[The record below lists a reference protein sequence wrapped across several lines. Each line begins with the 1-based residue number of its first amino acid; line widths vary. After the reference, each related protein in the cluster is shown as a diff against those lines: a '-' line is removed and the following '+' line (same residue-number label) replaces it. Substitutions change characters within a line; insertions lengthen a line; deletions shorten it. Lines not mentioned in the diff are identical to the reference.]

1 MTLTAWDGSTQP
13 LPVTRDTDSW
23 TNVLGPVGDLSAKIC
38 NTEFVPKDMRNSP
51 AKVAAAILFGR
62 EQGMAPMTS
71 LQSIHVIQGR
81 AGMYS
86 ETMRALILREGHEL
100 RFVESTDTRCVIA
113 GRRRGED
120 EWTKVSY
127 TMAEAT
133 KSGDAKKNPNYST
146 RPTEMLVA
154 RATARIARM
163 MFADVIKGMSAV
175 EEIEYLDSPAEQ
187 QTVMPREQAEA
198 VVVAEPRQIG
208 RAKRTTKAP
217 AKEKPAEQPTVE
229 RRRPKLPTPAAE
241 PEPQPEDAEQQPD
254 DEEQTGD
261 EKQRSHLMRLAGMH
275 CTRLGID
282 KREQRLQLARQSAG
296 RDDINSTK
304 DMTTD
309 ELKLFADQ
317 LEHSRD
323 LEAMQATVSA
333 HVEEA
338 ELVDEVEPDA
348 TPEP

>member
-1 MTLTAWDGSTQP
+1 MTLQAWEGSTQP

-133 KSGDAKKNPNYST
+133 KSGDTKKNPNYST

-187 QTVMPREQAEA
+187 QTAMPREQAEA
-198 VVVAEPRQIG
+198 AVVVEQKQIG
-208 RAKRTTKAP
+208 RAKRKTKVTA
-217 AKEKPAEQPTVE
+217 EKPSEQPTVE
-229 RRRPKLPTPAAE
+229 RRRPKLPVPATDT
-241 PEPQPEDAEQQPD
+241 QPSLEESEQSPD
-254 DEEQTGD
+254 DEGQTGD
-261 EKQRSHLMRLAGMH
+261 GKQRAHLLRLAGMH
-275 CTRLGID
+275 CTRLGVD

-323 LEAMQATVSA
+323 LEAMQAAVSA
-333 HVEEA
+333 QIEDA
-338 ELVDEVEPDA
+338 ELVEEDDPDA

>member
-1 MTLTAWDGSTQP
+1 MTLTAWDGSAQP

-133 KSGDAKKNPNYST
+133 KSGDAKKNPNYGT

-187 QTVMPREQAEA
+187 QTAMPREQAEA
-198 VVVAEPRQIG
+198 AVVVEQKQIG
-208 RAKRTTKAP
+208 RAKRKTKAT
-217 AKEKPAEQPTVE
+217 AENPAEQPMVE
-229 RRRPKLPTPAAE
+229 RRRPKLPAPTTDT
-241 PEPQPEDAEQQPD
+241 QPPLEDAEQSPD

-261 EKQRSHLMRLAGMH
+261 EKQRAHLMRIAGMH
-275 CTRLGID
+275 CTRLGVD

-333 HVEEA
+333 QVEDA
-338 ELVDEVEPDA
+338 ELVEEDDPDA